1 MNYSGIVLTGSKWGM
16 DSLDVEN
23 NTFSDFRPN
32 PDKKAAPGYIVITD
46 TYSKTVNAAP
56 GLKHIIFTKNKFL
69 RTKPYSKGE
78 NFSGAFIDLP
88 SQNLKEIKITNNYY
102 SVDTE
107 KKLVIVKN

>member
-1 MNYSGIVLTGSKWGM
+1 
-16 DSLDVEN
+16 
-23 NTFSDFRPN
+23 
-32 PDKKAAPGYIVITD
+32 
-46 TYSKTVNAAP
+46 
-56 GLKHIIFTKNKFL
+56 L